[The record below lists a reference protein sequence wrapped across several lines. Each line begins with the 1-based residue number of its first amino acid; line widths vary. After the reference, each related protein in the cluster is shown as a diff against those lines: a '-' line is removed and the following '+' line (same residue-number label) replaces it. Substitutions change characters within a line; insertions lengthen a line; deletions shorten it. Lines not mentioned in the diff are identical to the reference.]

1 MLIGISFVVDIFMYH
16 MVKKFRKTGLEIST
30 IQRIPQF
37 DMGDFLERIDLLT
50 NYCKSIETQDK
61 EYRILMKNQLIV
73 TLVSIIEYNLK
84 SFFSHLIDESDIDPK
99 NILFEDSIEINLDV
113 LKQLK
118 SSNLTKGRIIT
129 AHLDTLKP
137 RKLYS
142 IMSRINKLDYFKWFD
157 KLTGDSDAYI
167 LFRDLHDERND
178 VVHNLIDT
186 QKSISDLD
194 HTIQVTKKICMQLIL
209 FTQLNLGT
217 FEDNWSNQKINEYYE
232 KYYNRA
238 PITIEKFKTITK
250 KFRKEYVEKK
260 PYFKK

>member
-142 IMSRINKLDYFKWFD
+142 IMSRINNLDYFNWFD
-157 KLTGDSDAYI
+157 NITKSSKSYDE
-167 LFRDLHDERND
+167 FRNLHDERND
-178 VVHNLIDT
+178 IIHNFIDT
-186 QKSISDLD
+186 QKSLEDLE
-194 HTIQVTKKICMQLIL
+194 HTIVANSNICIHLVV
-209 FTQLNLGT
+209 FTQLNLGI
-217 FEDNWSNQKINEYYE
+217 FEKNWSSEKINRH
-232 KYYNRA
+232 YNSSFKSP
-238 PITIEKFKTITK
+238 PITIDKFKTITK
-250 KFRKEYVEKK
+250 KFRNDYVPQK